1 MASSD
6 DQAIQPPTISDETGQ
21 LDSRFMLWRMFCTET
36 GVDVETMPSE
46 LDGELKTRWEKMKD
60 KQLHKPTE
68 ATPTLPVTTNS

>member
-6 DQAIQPPTISDETGQ
+6 DQGVQSPAISDETGQ

-60 KQLHKPTE
+60 NQLHKPAET
-68 ATPTLPVTTNS
+68 ASTPPVTTDS